1 MRKSFCVLFLI
12 LSIFLLFSCGTG
24 NTPDSARKTGTET
37 ASETKKIDG
46 TALFYEVC
54 GAEKALELSV
64 GSNAV
69 VFEERGCTSGQE
81 TWDAFIGSVDKK
93 IPASVICSFYYPGKF
108 TDDGTN
114 KCFFYLLEYDGSAFN
129 LSIRESDSDETVSP
143 SSFRYLR
150 HYTGDAPTP
159 DALYSSYEYYVLTDD
174 PNVTWEDI
182 WRGMASSFSG
192 NFIRH
197 SMVYKNYSGWKG
209 N

>member
-1 MRKSFCVLFLI
+1 MRKSFCVLILI

-24 NTPDSARKTGTET
+24 NTSDSARDTGTET
-37 ASETKKIDG
+37 ASETKKTYG
-46 TALFYEVC
+46 PALFYEVC
-54 GAEKALELSV
+54 SAEKALELSV

-93 IPASVICSFYYPGKF
+93 IPASVLCSFYYPGKF
-108 TDDGTN
+108 TDDGMN
-114 KCFFYLLEYDGSAFN
+114 KCFFYLLEFDGNEFN
-129 LSIRESDSDETVSP
+129 LSIRESDSEEKATP
-143 SSFRYLR
+143 ATFGYLR

-192 NFIRH
+192 DFISH